1 MCERGVCVCGVQR
14 EGIRSC
20 SSQAFLQY
28 VGTRTVLQITE
39 RSASSRR
46 FSPVRPVVIGRL
58 IKEEERKFFEE
69 SVPQL
74 DLGFGSLRRSFALA
88 VCSVR
93 AVRLVLKPDRI
104 PRSVRVPVTRRY
116 HHRASRRGRRSRMS
130 GFHRTWRSVPMPES

>member
-1 MCERGVCVCGVQR
+1 MVLKSFGDCYCKGIVSFLAFKHTGFRETGCVRGVCVCVCRVQR

-58 IKEEERKFFEE
+58 IKEEERRFFEE

-74 DLGFGSLRRSFALA
+74 DRISLVSDRSGVALRWRYARYVPSVSSSSLTGFLGP
-88 VCSVR
+88 C
-93 AVRLVLKPDRI
+93 
-104 PRSVRVPVTRRY
+104 
-116 HHRASRRGRRSRMS
+116 AS
-130 GFHRTWRSVPMPES
+130 P